1 MRGSYNLVNWKTVI
15 LSKDR
20 GGLGIR
26 NLRLQN
32 ESLLK
37 KWLWRYTEEGSA
49 LCKEVI
55 KAMYGELS
63 PW

>member
-37 KWLWRYTEEGSA
+37 KWLW
-49 LCKEVI
+49 EVH
-55 KAMYGELS
+55 
-63 PW
+63 